1 MIAGSEVVLLI
12 RRSRLRHERHHFLC
26 RAAKR
31 RAVWRGGMRSR
42 KIDAEMCTATF
53 LWPQSGDGDHQRDDR
68 RISFRPIGIGQRQQR
83 LRGSTSAPRSRN
95 APAVCDGSGRTVD
108 GSASGNTLD
117 SSTIGCRGRAA
128 HARRSFPFS
137 RLRRSRRARDPTRTS
152 HGEVEDF
159 VDFLSETRR
168 RSSTSR
174 HPHRSVLPHSVGRIF
189 ALRRN

>member
-53 LWPQSGDGDHQRDDR
+53 LWPQSGDGDHQRDNR

-137 RLRRSRRARDPTRTS
+137 RCCGDRAEPVTQRGPLTAKSKT
-152 HGEVEDF
+152 
-159 VDFLSETRR
+159 
-168 RSSTSR
+168 SSTSSPR
-174 HPHRSVLPHSVGRIF
+174 PDDGARLRDTLIDRFCLTQSVEYSR
-189 ALRRN
+189 